1 MLNYALYQIGWLTTV
16 IGVREGNALLG
27 GSLALI
33 LAAVHLV
40 LTQDRKAE
48 CRLMLIAGA
57 VGLVIDSTQIAI
69 GLLHFKF
76 QSLVPWLCPPWI
88 IVMWIQFATTLR
100 FSLRRLLHHP
110 LAAATFGATGGP
122 LVYVAGEGLGLVELS
137 SPRSV
142 TLVVISVLWAL
153 ALTGLCT
160 LAGRS
165 KSERDY
171 RIDFPTK
178 SVGA

>member
-1 MLNYALYQIGWLTTV
+1 MLNYALYQIGWLTTI
-16 IGVREGNALLG
+16 IGVREGYALLG
-27 GSLALI
+27 GSIALI
-33 LAAVHLV
+33 LAVIHL
-40 LTQDRKAE
+40 LLAQDRKTE

-57 VGLVIDSTQIAI
+57 VGLIIDSTQIAI
-69 GLLHFKF
+69 GLLRFEF

-88 IVMWIQFATTLR
+88 IIMWIPFATTLR
-100 FSLRRLLHHP
+100 FSLRWLLHRP
-110 LAAATFGATGGP
+110 LAAAAFGATGGP
-122 LVYVAGEGLGLVELS
+122 LVYVAGEGLGLVELN

-165 KSERDY
+165 KSEGVY
-171 RIDFPTK
+171 PV
-178 SVGA
+178 SMSQ